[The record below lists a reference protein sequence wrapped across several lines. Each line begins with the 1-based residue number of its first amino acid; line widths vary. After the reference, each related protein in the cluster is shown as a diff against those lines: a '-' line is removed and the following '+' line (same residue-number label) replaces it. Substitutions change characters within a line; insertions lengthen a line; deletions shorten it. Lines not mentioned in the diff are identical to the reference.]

1 MIQFL
6 LEIQMD
12 FMMTIIFYFC
22 WFYLR
27 FFMTSKLNPQQFG
40 DSTNNFALHT
50 FFPEYIQKSIGD
62 FNDKVFNIVNI
73 FGIFDYL
80 VLKFRSPLSNS
91 KPLER
96 KK

>member
-1 MIQFL
+1 
-6 LEIQMD
+6 MD
-12 FMMTIIFYFC
+12 FIMLFSFYFC

-27 FFMTSKLNPQQFG
+27 FFMTNKLNPAQFG
-40 DSTNNFALHT
+40 DSSNNFALHS
-50 FFPEYIQKSIGD
+50 FFPESMQTKISE
-62 FNDKVFNIVNI
+62 FNGKIFSIVNV